1 MLNRWYHWKKFK
13 YPLILKSI
21 SLFFTVPLEI
31 LARGPEALRAYEK
44 ALKDGKTHDRRVPVM
59 IVGQDRSGKT
69 SLKRSL
75 KGEPFNSN
83 EDSTIGIEIDP
94 SLCQITTEVW
104 RNRSPDE
111 NVAEE
116 ASYERHAAM
125 VTLRTLEQQSR
136 KETQETQM
144 SESDVMHTVPAK
156 SSFRKKEIIKPETAQ
171 QSERET
177 QKIGIDSEVPL
188 ADPGHEESSSQEKES
203 VSTETEQKIGNEH
216 AMQADSGRKESSLEH
231 ASAVL
236 EEMQKILAE
245 GGATKDDAI
254 DFVLWDFAGQSL
266 FYTTHALFMSR
277 IAMYILTHNL
287 SEELHGKAVL
297 EVKQGTYKRCIEDTK
312 CETTN
317 MDFIHYW
324 LSSVHALS
332 HNAESSSNSEEL
344 PPELP
349 AVVLVCTHA
358 DKPASGTD
366 PEKVVNDIMSNLEGK
381 SYENHLVQKVF
392 TVDNTRSQRSEE
404 ENIKQLCHLILQ
416 LARQLPHLKEL
427 IPLR

>member
-1 MLNRWYHWKKFK
+1 M
-13 YPLILKSI
+13 
-21 SLFFTVPLEI
+21 
-31 LARGPEALRAYEK
+31 ARGPEALRAYEK

-75 KGEPFNSN
+75 KGEPFNPN

-116 ASYERHAAM
+116 ASYEHLAAM
-125 VTLRTLEQQSR
+125 VTLRTLEQQSE
-136 KETQETQM
+136 KETQETGM
-144 SESDVMHTVPAK
+144 RKPDMMHTVPTK
-156 SSFRKKEIIKPETAQ
+156 SSFQEKEIIKPETAQ
-171 QSERET
+171 QSKKKTE
-177 QKIGIDSEVPL
+177 KIGIDSNIPL
-188 ADPGHEESSSQEKES
+188 ADPGHEESNSQEKES
-203 VSTETEQKIGNEH
+203 VSRKTEQQSREGSQKLGSKD
-216 AMQADSGRKESSLEH
+216 AMEAEPGLKETGLEH

-245 GGATKDDAI
+245 GGATTDDTI
-254 DFVLWDFAGQSL
+254 EFVLWDFAGQSL

-297 EVKQGTYKRCIEDTK
+297 EVKQGIYERCIEDTK

-332 HNAESSSNSEEL
+332 HNAESSSNSEHL

-366 PEKVVNDIMSNLEGK
+366 SEKVVNDILSNLEGK

-392 TVDNTRSQRSEE
+392 TVDNTRSQKSEE

>member
-1 MLNRWYHWKKFK
+1 M
-13 YPLILKSI
+13 
-21 SLFFTVPLEI
+21 
-31 LARGPEALRAYEK
+31 ARGPEALRAYEK

-75 KGEPFNSN
+75 KGEPFNPN

-136 KETQETQM
+136 TETQETGM
-144 SESDVMHTVPAK
+144 AKFDVIHTVPAK
-156 SSFRKKEIIKPETAQ
+156 SSFREKEIIKPETAQ
-171 QSERET
+171 QSEKET
-177 QKIGIDSEVPL
+177 QIDAEVSL
-188 ADPGHEESSSQEKES
+188 ADQGHEESSSQEKES
-203 VSTETEQKIGNEH
+203 VSTETEQSREGSQKIGKEH
-216 AMQADSGRKESSLEH
+216 AMQADPGRKESSLKH

-236 EEMQKILAE
+236 EEMQKIMAE
-245 GGATKDDAI
+245 RGATKDDAI
-254 DFVLWDFAGQSL
+254 EFVLWDFAGQSL

-277 IAMYILTHNL
+277 IALYILTHNL
-287 SEELHGKAVL
+287 SEELHGRAVL

-332 HNAESSSNSEEL
+332 HNAESSSNSEHL

-366 PEKVVNDIMSNLEGK
+366 AEEVVNDILSNLEGK
-381 SYENHLVQKVF
+381 SYEHHLVEKVF
-392 TVDNTRSQRSEE
+392 TVDNTRSQKSEE
-404 ENIKQLCHLILQ
+404 ENIKQLCRLILQ
-416 LARQLPHLKEL
+416 LARQLPHLKKL

>member
-1 MLNRWYHWKKFK
+1 M
-13 YPLILKSI
+13 
-21 SLFFTVPLEI
+21 
-31 LARGPEALRAYEK
+31 ARGPEALRAYEK

-75 KGEPFNSN
+75 KGEPFNPN

-104 RNRSPDE
+104 ENRSPDE
-111 NVAEE
+111 NVAVE
-116 ASYERHAAM
+116 ASYERHAAI
-125 VTLRTLEQQSR
+125 VTLRTLES
-136 KETQETQM
+136 QE
-144 SESDVMHTVPAK
+144 K
-156 SSFRKKEIIKPETAQ
+156 GTAQ
-171 QSERET
+171 QSGNKI
-177 QKIGIDSEVPL
+177 QKIGIDSK
-188 ADPGHEESSSQEKES
+188 DPGHKESSSQEKES
-203 VSTETEQKIGNEH
+203 VSTDTAQQSREGSQKLGNEDS
-216 AMQADSGRKESSLEH
+216 MQADPGSKESSLD
-231 ASAVL
+231 SDVIKG
-236 EEMQKILAE
+236 MQKILAE
-245 GGATKDDAI
+245 GGATTDDAI
-254 DFVLWDFAGQSL
+254 EFVLWDFAGQSL

-297 EVKQGTYKRCIEDTK
+297 EVKQGSYKRCIEDTK

-332 HNAESSSNSEEL
+332 HNAESSSNSEHL

-366 PEKVVNDIMSNLEGK
+366 SEKVVNDILSNLEGK
-381 SYENHLVQKVF
+381 SYENHLVEKVF
-392 TVDNTRSQRSEE
+392 TVDNTRSQKSEE
-404 ENIKQLCHLILQ
+404 ENIKQLCRLILQ
-416 LARQLPHLKEL
+416 LARQLPHLKKL

>member
-1 MLNRWYHWKKFK
+1 M
-13 YPLILKSI
+13 
-21 SLFFTVPLEI
+21 
-31 LARGPEALRAYEK
+31 ARGPKALRAYEK

-75 KGEPFNSN
+75 KGEPFNPN

-125 VTLRTLEQQSR
+125 VTLRTLEEKLR
-136 KETQETQM
+136 KETQEKGM
-144 SESDVMHTVPAK
+144 SKTDVMHTVPAK
-156 SSFRKKEIIKPETAQ
+156 SSFQEKEIIKPETAQ
-171 QSERET
+171 QSKKET
-177 QKIGIDSEVPL
+177 
-188 ADPGHEESSSQEKES
+188 H
-203 VSTETEQKIGNEH
+203 KIGNEH
-216 AMQADSGRKESSLEH
+216 AMQADPGRKESSLEH
-231 ASAVL
+231 APAVQK
-236 EEMQKILAE
+236 EMLKILDE
-245 GGATKDDAI
+245 GGATKDDTI
-254 DFVLWDFAGQSL
+254 ELVFWDFAGQSL
-266 FYTTHALFMSR
+266 FYTTHVLFMSR

-297 EVKQGTYKRCIEDTK
+297 QIKQGIYERFIEDTK

-332 HNAESSSNSEEL
+332 HNAESSSNSEHL

-366 PEKVVNDIMSNLEGK
+366 SEEVVNDILSNLEGK

-392 TVDNTRSQRSEE
+392 TVDNTRSQKSEE

>member
-1 MLNRWYHWKKFK
+1 M
-13 YPLILKSI
+13 
-21 SLFFTVPLEI
+21 
-31 LARGPEALRAYEK
+31 ARGPEALRAYEK

-75 KGEPFNSN
+75 KGEPFNPN

-136 KETQETQM
+136 KETQETGM
-144 SESDVMHTVPAK
+144 SKSDVMHTVPAK
-156 SSFRKKEIIKPETAQ
+156 SSFQEKEITKPETAQ
-171 QSERET
+171 QPEKKT
-177 QKIGIDSEVPL
+177 HKIGIHSKIPL
-188 ADPGHEESSSQEKES
+188 GDPGHEESSSQEKES
-203 VSTETEQKIGNEH
+203 VSTDTAQQSREGSRKTGNEH
-216 AMQADSGRKESSLEH
+216 AMQADPGRKESSLEQ
-231 ASAVL
+231 SAVL
-236 EEMQKILAE
+236 KEMQKIVGE

-254 DFVLWDFAGQSL
+254 EFVLWDFAGQSL

-297 EVKQGTYKRCIEDTK
+297 EVKQGSYKRCIEDTK

-366 PEKVVNDIMSNLEGK
+366 PEEVVNDILSNLEGK
-381 SYENHLVQKVF
+381 SYENHLVEKVF
-392 TVDNTRSQRSEE
+392 TVDNTRSQKSEE
-404 ENIKQLCHLILQ
+404 ENIKQLCRLILQ
-416 LARQLPHLKEL
+416 LARQLPHLKKL